1 MLVIS
6 REKFNVLYKYLNEE
20 QKCEKR
26 GNMKKLG
33 VYIHVPFCK
42 KKCNYCDFYSVK
54 WDDEWENK
62 YIEAVINEIKGY
74 KNMLGNKYSVDT
86 IYFGGGTPTIIKP
99 SNLKKILDSISI
111 VAHVDKHAEIS
122 MEANPNT
129 LTDENLKQYKESG
142 INRLSIG
149 IQSLNDEI
157 LKNIGRIHNSTDA
170 IDAINRAMKH
180 GFENINADAMF
191 NIPGQ
196 TTLDIE
202 DTLSKIME
210 RGVKHISF
218 YSLKLEK
225 GTPMYTMEQKNLIT
239 MPDEDEERN
248 MYYKGRIVMEKSNLF
263 QYEISNF
270 AMMGFE
276 CKHNLKY
283 WNQEEYIGIGPSAH
297 SFMNSIRYSNPSD
310 LELYCKNIEENNLDR
325 IIQEEMNERELLFE
339 YIMLRLRLT
348 EGLDADEFKRKFN
361 MAFNEKY
368 KRQIKYL
375 TDNKLIE
382 QNGNIV
388 KLTERGM
395 DISNYVFEE
404 FMD

>member
-1 MLVIS
+1 
-6 REKFNVLYKYLNEE
+6 
-20 QKCEKR
+20 
-26 GNMKKLG
+26 MKKLG

-54 WDDEWENK
+54 WDDEWETK
-62 YIEAVINEIKGY
+62 YTEAVIHEINSY
-74 KNMLGNKYSVDT
+74 KEMLGHKYIVDT
-86 IYFGGGTPTIIKP
+86 VYFGGGTPTIIKP
-99 SNLKKILDSISI
+99 SNLKRILDSISLI
-111 VAHVDKHAEIS
+111 ADIDKDAEIS

-129 LTDENLKQYKESG
+129 LTDENLNQYRETG

-157 LKNIGRIHNSTDA
+157 LKKIGRIHNSKEALEA
-170 IDAINRAMKH
+170 IDRAKKH

-191 NIPGQ
+191 NIPVQ
-196 TTLDIE
+196 TTSDIE
-202 DTLSKIME
+202 DTLTRIME

-225 GTPMYTMEQKNLIT
+225 GTPLHSMEQKNLIT

-248 MYYKGRIVMEKSNLF
+248 MYYKGRIVMEKNNLF

-270 AMMGFE
+270 AVEGFS
-276 CKHNLKY
+276 CRHNLKY

-310 LELYCKNIEENNLDR
+310 LNLYCKNSIENNFNR
-325 IIQEEMNERELLFE
+325 IIQEEMNKEELMFE

-348 EGLDADEFKRKFN
+348 EGLDAAEFKRKFN
-361 MAFNEKY
+361 VDFNEKY
-368 KRQIKYL
+368 SEQIKYL

-382 QNGNIV
+382 YNGSIV
-388 KLTERGM
+388 KLTQRGM

-404 FMD
+404 FME

>member
-1 MLVIS
+1 
-6 REKFNVLYKYLNEE
+6 
-20 QKCEKR
+20 
-26 GNMKKLG
+26 MKKLG

-42 KKCNYCDFYSVK
+42 QKCNYCDFYSVK

-62 YIEAVINEIKGY
+62 YIKAVIDEIKGY
-74 KNMLGNKYSVDT
+74 KEMMGDKYIVDT
-86 IYFGGGTPTIIKP
+86 VFFGGGTPTIIKP
-99 SNLKKILDSISI
+99 SNLKRILETISI
-111 VAHVDKHAEIS
+111 VGDIDKNAEIS

-157 LKNIGRIHNSTDA
+157 LKKIGRIHNSKEALEA
-170 IDAINRAMKH
+170 IDRAKKQ
-180 GFENINADAMF
+180 GFENLNADAMF

-225 GTPMYTMEQKNLIT
+225 GTPLYSMEQKNLIT

-248 MYYKGRIVMEKSNLF
+248 MYYKGRIVMEKNNLF

-270 AMMGFE
+270 AMKGFQ

-310 LELYCKNIEENNLDR
+310 LKLYCKNIEENKLGR
-325 IIQEEMNERELLFE
+325 IIQEEMNEEGLMFE

-348 EGLDADEFKRKFN
+348 EGLDSAEFKNKFN
-361 MAFNEKY
+361 VDFNEKY
-368 KRQIKYL
+368 KIQIKYF
-375 TDNKLIE
+375 TDNELIE
-382 QNGNIV
+382 HIGSIV
-388 KLTERGM
+388 KLTQRGM

-404 FMD
+404 FME

>member
-1 MLVIS
+1 
-6 REKFNVLYKYLNEE
+6 
-20 QKCEKR
+20 
-26 GNMKKLG
+26 MKKLG

-54 WDDEWENK
+54 WDGEWENK
-62 YIEAVINEIKGY
+62 YIEAVIDEIKSY
-74 KNMLGNKYSVDT
+74 KEMMVDKYIVDT

-99 SNLKKILDSISI
+99 SNLKRILDSISI
-111 VAHVDKHAEIS
+111 VAEIDKHAEIS

-170 IDAINRAMKH
+170 IDAIDRAMKH
-180 GFENINADAMF
+180 GFDNINADAMF

-248 MYYKGRIVMEKSNLF
+248 MYYKGRIVMEKNNLF

-270 AMMGFE
+270 AVKGFE
-276 CKHNLKY
+276 CRHNLKY

-310 LELYCKNIEENNLDR
+310 LKLYCKNIEENNFNR
-325 IIQEEMNERELLFE
+325 IIQEEMNERELMFE

-361 MAFNEKY
+361 VDFNEKY
-368 KRQIKYL
+368 KRQISYL
-375 TDNKLIE
+375 LVNKLIE
-382 QNGNIV
+382 QDGSIV

-404 FMD
+404 FME